1 MRNTALSSLKWMA
14 VALIM
19 AARSLFLSS
28 GKLTISD
35 LLAAVEGAK
44 VLIDEE
50 TLQTLSAS
58 EEGGSHQYRQLQG
71 LHSHMKYCFPGTLW
85 ESRSSFL
92 AFACHGRLAKC

>member
-1 MRNTALSSLKWMA
+1 
-14 VALIM
+14 M

-58 EEGGSHQYRQLQG
+58 EEGGSHFDPA
-71 LHSHMKYCFPGTLW
+71 HSDPDPP
-85 ESRSSFL
+85 
-92 AFACHGRLAKC
+92 

>member
-1 MRNTALSSLKWMA
+1 MA

-58 EEGGSHQYRQLQG
+58 EEGGSHFDPA
-71 LHSHMKYCFPGTLW
+71 HSDPDPP
-85 ESRSSFL
+85 
-92 AFACHGRLAKC
+92 